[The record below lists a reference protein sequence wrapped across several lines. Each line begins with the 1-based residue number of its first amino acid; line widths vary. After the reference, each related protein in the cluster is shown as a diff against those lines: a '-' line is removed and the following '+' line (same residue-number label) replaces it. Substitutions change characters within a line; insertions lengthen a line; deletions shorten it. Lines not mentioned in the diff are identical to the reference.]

1 MEFCAGTLW
10 GVIEK
15 SYQGPA
21 LPTDKK
27 VLYQIANGLDYIHSQ
42 NVIHHDIKPENI
54 LISMTGQITQIKLS
68 DFGSSKEI
76 NTQGTFSL
84 SGLKGTRLWMAPEL
98 LLENNTKENKIT
110 KESDIF
116 PCGVVFFVFLNRE
129 NGWIHPFGDTK
140 DHYMIEGNIRTG
152 QRTSFKSN

>member
-1 MEFCAGTLW
+1 MEFCAGTLL

-15 SYQGPA
+15 TYKGPA

-27 VLYQIANGLDYIHSQ
+27 VLYQIANGLEYIHLKK
-42 NVIHHDIKPENI
+42 VLHRDIKPENI
-54 LISMTGQITQIKLS
+54 LISTTGQIKLS

-76 NTQGTFSL
+76 STQGKCSL
-84 SGLKGTRLWMAPEL
+84 SGRKGTRLWMAPEL
-98 LLENNTKENKIT
+98 LLENNTKEYKIT
-110 KESDIF
+110 KASDIF

-140 DHYMIEGNIRTG
+140 DHYIIEGNIRTG
-152 QRTSFKSN
+152 QPTNFESN